1 MKNPWVI
8 YVSIRLGLFAVLLA
22 IMLLVGFDPNFSTLI
37 AGVVALALSL
47 IFFDKQRSE
56 LSKSIYEKNQRKHA
70 DRDTRAEDDK

>member
-22 IMLLVGFDPNFSTLI
+22 IMLLVGFDPYFSTLI